1 MTVRGGEVGKGEGVV
16 VPGVDILGGWKD
28 FLTTASLLCEK
39 SLQLEEFGLRN
50 FILQWAEP
58 TLVEGVDL
66 KLEKLLLFV
75 REFGEP
81 GVFVKLR
88 GFSLSAI
95 GSAVRN
101 GLGRPKEG
109 RDAPVIVG

>member
-1 MTVRGGEVGKGEGVV
+1 M

-28 FLTTASLLCEK
+28 FLTTGSLLREK
-39 SLQLEEFGLRN
+39 SLQLEELGLRDLI
-50 FILQWAEP
+50 FQWTEP

-81 GVFVKLR
+81 GFFVKLR

-95 GSAVRN
+95 DSTIRN
-101 GLGRPKEG
+101 GLGRAEEG
-109 RDAPVIVG
+109 RDAPVIVVKTSARLESS